1 MVEHASQVIIV
12 CDYSKLNIT
21 SLDQFT
27 AAERIFTLV
36 VDRLPEDVQA
46 YRNAGIQ
53 VISLDEEEY
62 L

>member
-1 MVEHASQVIIV
+1 
-12 CDYSKLNIT
+12 
-21 SLDQFT
+21 
-27 AAERIFTLV
+27 
-36 VDRLPEDVQA
+36 DVQA